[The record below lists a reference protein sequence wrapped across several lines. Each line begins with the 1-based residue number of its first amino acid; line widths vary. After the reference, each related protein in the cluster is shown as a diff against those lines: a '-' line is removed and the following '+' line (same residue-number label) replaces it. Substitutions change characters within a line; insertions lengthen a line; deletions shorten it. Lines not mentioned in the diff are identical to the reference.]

1 MEKVDNVIKGEV
13 ILGREQETKNG
24 KTFYQ
29 VVVQT
34 SDKPVEY
41 PSPVAVDFWGDKV
54 ELATGLT
61 EGSEVEIHVNIR
73 GRQWQ
78 DKYYT
83 SISGWKVDV
92 TRDVTVTQE
101 ILDAADEAQASVAN
115 NATDDASSQLPF

>member
-13 ILGREQETKNG
+13 ILTREQETKNG
-24 KTFYQ
+24 KKFSQ

-41 PSPVAVDFWGDKV
+41 PSPVAVEFWGDKV

-61 EGSEVEIHVNIR
+61 AGSEVEIHVNIR
-73 GRQWQ
+73 GREWS

-83 SISGWKVDV
+83 SLSGWKVDV
-92 TRDVTVTQE
+92 IRDTTITPE
-101 ILDAADEAQASVAN
+101 IVQAAEEAQTAH
-115 NATDDASSQLPF
+115 NAKVEDDDTLPF

>member
-13 ILGREQETKNG
+13 ILSREQETKNG
-24 KTFYQ
+24 KKFWQ

-54 ELATGLT
+54 EMAQGLT
-61 EGSEVEIHVNIR
+61 AGSEVEIHVNIR
-73 GRQWQ
+73 GREWS

-83 SISGWKVDV
+83 SLGGWKVDII
-92 TRDVTVTQE
+92 RDTTVTDDIKAE
-101 ILDAADEAQASVAN
+101 AEAKVAEHFAKPDES
-115 NATDDASSQLPF
+115 DSQLPF

>member
-13 ILGREQETKNG
+13 ILSREQETKNG
-24 KTFYQ
+24 KKFWQ

-41 PSPVAVDFWGDKV
+41 PSPVAVEFWGDKV
-54 ELATGLT
+54 EMANGLT

-73 GRQWQ
+73 GREWS

-83 SISGWKVDV
+83 SVGGWKVDV
-92 TRDVTVTQE
+92 IRDTTVTPE
-101 ILDAADEAQASVAN
+101 ILDAADKAQADMS
-115 NATDDASSQLPF
+115 TDDSSEILPF